1 MFIAFLLFKTFLLAP
16 AVFAFKV
23 SVENLPVSLIS
34 STGSLTL
41 KKCCKMTT
49 IPKSLEDAATVDGAN
64 RVQVISLVVL
74 PLIWSGLV
82 AIATFGFLQSWSAY
96 LMALAFIP
104 RMISKPSHSGFKGKE
119 NPRRA

>member
-1 MFIAFLLFKTFLLAP
+1 ML
-16 AVFAFKV
+16 
-23 SVENLPVSLIS
+23 
-34 STGSLTL
+34 TGYL
-41 KKCCKMTT
+41 TT
-49 IPKSLEDAATVDGAN
+49 IPKSLDEADIVDEAN

-74 PLIWSGLV
+74 PLIWAGLV
-82 AIATFGFLQSWSAY
+82 AVATFGFLQSCSAY